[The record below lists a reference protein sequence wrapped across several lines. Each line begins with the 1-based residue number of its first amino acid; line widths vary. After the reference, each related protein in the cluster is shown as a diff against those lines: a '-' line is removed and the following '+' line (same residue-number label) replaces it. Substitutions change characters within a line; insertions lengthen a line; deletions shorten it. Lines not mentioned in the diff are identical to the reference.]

1 MISETSK
8 NSQDQALE
16 ERLSNMHEQMAGVT
30 SRLGQTE
37 RALDLERATREDI
50 IAAEVERRM
59 AEAEK
64 RIRAEVEAK
73 YAGERE
79 ELDGREKALDKREE
93 NMEQAFELME
103 QKVLADARRQIE
115 AARKSFEKSS
125 LVKLAEQFDTFLQLF
140 VSVVNGKRSDAE
152 ALLAK
157 YHIAAADAKEALTK
171 EVQEKLDKA
180 ARKGINKTNHIAN
193 LVRMLFT
200 PKRERFMVS
209 EEERGGL
216 YEQMMESL
224 ELTDEEKR
232 EFKKLKEKLDAYRQL
247 KEMERLE
254 RQEKEKKGHGRNTIP
269 ENIPRLPE
277 ILVFPPEYYGHE
289 EEYRIAFPGD
299 TTEFL
304 LPAQTAF
311 FVQPYRRPVIVRK
324 DDICDHTIVADAV
337 EGPIWKSYASAELLS
352 RIEVKKFGFHMPFW
366 RQIKEMEMYG
376 LPISKST
383 INGWHADV
391 CDIVKP
397 LYDLQEQGVMSDLY
411 VAADGSPM
419 PVVDNEKHRTV
430 KQYIIGYRSISTGIP
445 IFKTT
450 PGEGCGRG
458 KEVIKAQLANWNGLA
473 LLCDAY
479 AGYDW
484 IKKLKRILCRCAAH
498 ARRCMERALKE
509 SPAKAKIGMLM
520 YQEIYAVEEMI
531 KHDDLRG
538 ADIIDRRDKLA
549 RPIWENF
556 RLWCLS
562 EILDHDEH
570 SLMYKALNYVIRHYD
585 ELTAYLDIAEM
596 PLDNNEMERQVR
608 AMVMGKQAYLFC
620 QNEDSCERA
629 AIMYSLIGAC
639 KVLGK
644 NPEKWLTYVLKNI
657 GKTKKED
664 LHKLL
669 PQEWEEQ

>member
-1 MISETSK
+1 
-8 NSQDQALE
+8 
-16 ERLSNMHEQMAGVT
+16 MHEQMAGVT

-37 RALDLERATREDI
+37 RALDLERATRDDI

>member
-1 MISETSK
+1 MISETFKS
-8 NSQDQALE
+8 SQDQALE

-30 SRLGQTE
+30 SRLDQTE
-37 RALDLERATREDI
+37 RDLDLERATREDI
-50 IAAEVERRM
+50 IKAEVERRIR
-59 AEAEK
+59 EAEQ
-64 RIRAEVEAK
+64 RIREAVEAEN
-73 YAGERE
+73 AEERE
-79 ELDGREKALDKREE
+79 RLDARKKALDKREE

-103 QKVLADARRQIE
+103 QKVLADARHQIE

-140 VSVVNGKRSDAE
+140 VSVVNGKRSDAD

-157 YHIAAADAKEALTK
+157 YHTAAADAKDALTK
-171 EVQEKLDKA
+171 EVQDKLDKA
-180 ARKGINKTNHIAN
+180 AQKGIKKTDHIAN

-200 PKRERFMVS
+200 PQRERFVVS
-209 EEERGGL
+209 DEERGSL

-224 ELTDEEKR
+224 EFTDEEKR

-289 EEYRIAFPGD
+289 DEYRIAFPGD

-324 DDICDHTIVADAV
+324 DDIYDHTIVANAV
-337 EGPIWKSYASAELLS
+337 EGPIWKSYASAELLA

-376 LPISKST
+376 MSISKST
-383 INGWHADV
+383 INGWHANV
-391 CDIVKP
+391 SDIVKP

-509 SPAKAKIGMLM
+509 CPAKAKIGMLM
-520 YQEIYAVEEMI
+520 YQEIYAVEELI
-531 KHDDLRG
+531 KHDDLKG
-538 ADIIDRRDKLA
+538 ADIVDRRDKLA

-562 EILDHDEH
+562 EIMEHDEH

>member
-1 MISETSK
+1 MVPETS
-8 NSQDQALE
+8 NISQDQALE

>member
-1 MISETSK
+1 MTSETS
-8 NSQDQALE
+8 NIGLNQALE
-16 ERLSNMHEQMAGVT
+16 EKLSNMHEQLAGTT
-30 SRLGQTE
+30 SRLDLAE

-50 IAAEVERRM
+50 INAEVERRM

-64 RIRAEVEAK
+64 RIRAEVEAEN
-73 YAGERE
+73 AEARE
-79 ELDGREKALDKREE
+79 KLDAREKALEQREE

-103 QKVLADARRQIE
+103 QKVLADARHQIE
-115 AARKSFEKSS
+115 EARKSFEKTS

-152 ALLAK
+152 ALLTK
-157 YHIAAADAKEALTK
+157 YHTAAADAKDALTK

-180 ARKGINKTNHIAN
+180 AQKGIKKTNHIAN

-200 PKRERFMVS
+200 PKRERFVVS
-209 EEERGGL
+209 DEERGTL

-224 ELTDEEKR
+224 EFTDEEKR

-254 RQEKEKKGHGRNTIP
+254 RREKETKGHGRNTIP

-289 EEYRIAFPGD
+289 DEYRIAFPGD

-324 DDICDHTIVADAV
+324 DDVYDHTIVADAV
-337 EGPIWKSYASAELLS
+337 EGPIWKSYASAELLA

-383 INGWHADV
+383 INGWHANV

-458 KEVIKAQLANWNGLA
+458 KEVIKVQLANWNGLA

-509 SPAKAKIGMLM
+509 CPAKAKIGMLM
-520 YQEIYAVEEMI
+520 YQEIYAVEELI
-531 KHDDLRG
+531 KHDDLKG

-549 RPIWENF
+549 RPIWKNF

-562 EILDHDEH
+562 EIMEHDEH

-620 QNEDSCERA
+620 QNEDSCER
-629 AIMYSLIGAC
+629 
-639 KVLGK
+639 
-644 NPEKWLTYVLKNI
+644 
-657 GKTKKED
+657 
-664 LHKLL
+664 
-669 PQEWEEQ
+669 

>member
-1 MISETSK
+1 MISETFKS
-8 NSQDQALE
+8 SQDQALE

-30 SRLGQTE
+30 SRLDQTE
-37 RALDLERATREDI
+37 RDLDLERATREDI
-50 IAAEVERRM
+50 IKAEVERRIR
-59 AEAEK
+59 EAEQ
-64 RIRAEVEAK
+64 RIREAVEAEN
-73 YAGERE
+73 AEERE
-79 ELDGREKALDKREE
+79 RLDARKKALDKREE

-103 QKVLADARRQIE
+103 QKVLADARHQIE

-140 VSVVNGKRSDAE
+140 VSVVNGKRSDAD

-157 YHIAAADAKEALTK
+157 YHTAAADAKDALTK
-171 EVQEKLDKA
+171 EVQDKLDKA
-180 ARKGINKTNHIAN
+180 AQKGIKKTDHIAN

-200 PKRERFMVS
+200 PQRERFVVS
-209 EEERGGL
+209 DEERGSL

-224 ELTDEEKR
+224 EFTDEEKR

-289 EEYRIAFPGD
+289 DEYRIAFPGD

-324 DDICDHTIVADAV
+324 DDIYDHTIVANAV
-337 EGPIWKSYASAELLS
+337 EGPIWKSYASAELLA

-376 LPISKST
+376 MSISKST
-383 INGWHADV
+383 INGWHANV
-391 CDIVKP
+391 SDIVKP

-509 SPAKAKIGMLM
+509 CPAKAKIGMLM
-520 YQEIYAVEEMI
+520 YQEIYAVEELI
-531 KHDDLRG
+531 KYDDLKG
-538 ADIIDRRDKLA
+538 ADIVDRRDKLA

-562 EILDHDEH
+562 EIMEHDEH